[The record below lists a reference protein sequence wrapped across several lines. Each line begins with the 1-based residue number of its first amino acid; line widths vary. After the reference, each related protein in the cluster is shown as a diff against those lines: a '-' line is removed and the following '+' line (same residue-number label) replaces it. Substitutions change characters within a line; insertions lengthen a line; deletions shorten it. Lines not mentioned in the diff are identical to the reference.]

1 MNENVLVDHGF
12 AGWSARFAVR
22 VTSAVDLS
30 ALRGGVDRSV
40 GEWFDWAHRG
50 DVEYLR
56 CLSTVAGAAF
66 ELRWLAEPGRP
77 LSLTLLGRVDRPDRP
92 RIEEQGMAALDQ
104 LADVPAHVKATPL
117 EGRAAIEHAFDPFR
131 PRGMAEVRKPCL
143 TARPQ
148 RPDAPVRVFVAVPPL
163 RALPSGWPGVLEFLA
178 GADRPAMLS
187 VGLVPTGVAP
197 SFGQYLSLI
206 ADQYGMLGRPGRSRT
221 GTSRYAMPGWVD
233 GDPFAAVAE
242 RLYRDAAA
250 RYRGTVFRLRITVAT
265 AGPLDM
271 YLAHGVA
278 ERIGRGIAEDVP
290 GRSCVVERPEQA
302 CDQTALASSVRAL
315 GVPRWG
321 GHEVWRSEDVPQALR
336 ELCELADPA
345 EAAAAAWLPAAV
357 HGALPGAFPV
367 ALPAR
372 DGDLLA
378 GGGARYEDSY
388 LQSAGGPRA
397 QDKRVSPPPVP

>member
-12 AGWSARFAVR
+12 TGWSARFAVR

-30 ALRGGVDRSV
+30 AVRGGDGRSAD
-40 GEWFDWAHRG
+40 EWYRWAHLG

-56 CLSTVAGAAF
+56 RLSTVVGASF

-77 LSLTLLGRVDRPDRP
+77 LSLTLLGRIDRPSST
-92 RIEEQGMAALDQ
+92 RIEQDGAAALER
-104 LADVPAHVKATPL
+104 LAAVPAHVKVRILA
-117 EGRAAIEHAFDPFR
+117 GRAAIDHAFDPFR

-163 RALPSGWPGVLEFLA
+163 RPQPVGWPGVLEFLA
-178 GADRPAMLS
+178 AAERPAMLS

-206 ADQYGMLGRPGRSRT
+206 ANQYGTLGRPGRSRP
-221 GTSRYAMPGWVD
+221 GASRYAMPGWVD

-242 RLYRDAAA
+242 KLYQDAAT
-250 RYRGTVFRLRITVAT
+250 RYRETVFRLRITVAT
-265 AGPLDM
+265 AGALDTH
-271 YLAHGVA
+271 LAHGIA

-290 GRSCVVERPEQA
+290 GRSCVVERPETPA
-302 CDQTALASSVRAL
+302 DRAALADSVRAL

-321 GHEVWRSEDVPQALR
+321 GHEVWWSEDVPQALR
-336 ELCELADPA
+336 ELCELADPV

-357 HGALPGAFPV
+357 GPALPGSFPV
-367 ALPAR
+367 LPPVKDSDVLGGDGCQGSADRPAAR
-372 DGDLLA
+372 T
-378 GGGARYEDSY
+378 
-388 LQSAGGPRA
+388 RA
-397 QDKRVSPPPVP
+397 EDKRVSPPSVP